1 MTPRNGSRA
10 AGDRFQGDRRDL
22 ASPDGDHAAELP
34 GHDRL
39 DRSRSEL
46 GGQNP
51 VGRGR

>member
-1 MTPRNGSRA
+1 MPKGDGSRT
-10 AGDRFQGDRRDL
+10 AGDRFQSDRRDL

-34 GHDRL
+34 GDDSF